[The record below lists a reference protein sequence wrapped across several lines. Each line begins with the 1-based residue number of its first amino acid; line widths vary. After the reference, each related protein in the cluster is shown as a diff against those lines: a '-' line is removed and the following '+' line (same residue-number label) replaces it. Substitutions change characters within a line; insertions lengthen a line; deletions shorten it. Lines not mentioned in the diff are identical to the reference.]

1 MTTKLTARQIR
12 EYFPYMD
19 DNLSAEYM
27 AAILL
32 GQKSFNVGQGLI
44 QQWDSVKSKRGCK

>member
-1 MTTKLTARQIR
+1 MTAKLTVKQIK

-19 DNLSAEYM
+19 DNLLAQYM
-27 AAILL
+27 AAVLL
-32 GQKSFNVGQGLI
+32 GQKTFNVGQGLI

>member
-1 MTTKLTARQIR
+1 MTVKLTVRQIK

-19 DNLSAEYM
+19 DKLSAQYM

-32 GQKSFNVGQGLI
+32 GQKSFIVGKGLI
-44 QQWDSVKSKRGCK
+44 QQ